1 MNKIIKTVGLTLIG
15 AVCFSGGLYYG
26 IERSEV
32 SLERVMEEYEVISD
46 KVDAFEKAADP
57 KSIRLYVKELN
68 KILDDT
74 KVLHK
79 IIETGQM
86 GDEALSEFFSS
97 YDKKIDNV
105 NDRILE
111 LNTEHMEL
119 VFKFKEQ
126 VTRLTEETD
135 DNLELIQE
143 LQKNIQEQTDYVNKL
158 NVELGQSI
166 TQLEEDMSKIK
177 SSTYWLRDKKIWSK

>member
-1 MNKIIKTVGLTLIG
+1 MNKIIKTVILTLIG
-15 AVCFSGGLYYG
+15 AGCFSGGIYYG
-26 IERSEV
+26 VERSEH
-32 SLERVMEEYEVISD
+32 LLDRVMDEYVVISD
-46 KVDAFEKAADP
+46 KVDAFEKVADP
-57 KSIRLYVKELN
+57 KSIRSYVKELN

-166 TQLEEDMSKIK
+166 TQLEEDMNTIK
-177 SSTYWLRDKKIWSK
+177 NSTYWLRDKKIWRK